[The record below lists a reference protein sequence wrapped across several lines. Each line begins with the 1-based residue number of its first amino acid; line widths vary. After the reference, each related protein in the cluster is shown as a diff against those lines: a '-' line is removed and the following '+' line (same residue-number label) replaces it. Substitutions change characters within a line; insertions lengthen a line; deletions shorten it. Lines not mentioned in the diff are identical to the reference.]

1 MTSRRVGRAIG
12 IFVAGSL
19 VFSSSAAFAAAAP
32 SPAQTDPWALLSAMS
47 GGASAAA
54 ICGAAAAAVTAAQP
68 TGGCVLPQMGVPV
81 APAPSP
87 PPPPAPVPALVPA
100 AGPAGISPLLLALA
114 AIAAGVGA
122 YLVLHHNG
130 NSPT

>member
-32 SPAQTDPWALLSAMS
+32 SPAQTDPWALLSVMS

-68 TGGCVLPQMGVPV
+68 VGGCVLPQTGVPV

-87 PPPPAPVPALVPA
+87 PPAPAPVPALVPA
-100 AGPAGISPLLLALA
+100 AGPAGISPLLIALA

-122 YLVLHHNG
+122 FLVLHHHG